1 MPGSALRL
9 ADDNVNYVA
18 ASASI
23 LLQKLK
29 QSVER
34 LCLFLRAAS
43 DASPASGGPL
53 DGTVLIKSNT
63 SDKERSGAVSA
74 LAQGGIRVTGLLEL
88 TAGRPTRKLDEGEV
102 LLAQGDSGG
111 DLYILLSGALE
122 VVRDGVVI
130 ATLDLP
136 GTLIGEMSV
145 LLHTRH
151 SATVRAAKDSSVRV
165 VRDALQ
171 LLDSEPEVAR
181 RVASLLAGR
190 LDATSAMLV
199 DISKTNESRS
209 NMFSRL
215 FAALHSAGKA

>member
-1 MPGSALRL
+1 MAIKWNAL
-9 ADDNVNYVA
+9 D
-18 ASASI
+18 
-23 LLQKLK
+23 K
-29 QSVER
+29 
-34 LCLFLRAAS
+34 
-43 DASPASGGPL
+43 DAYGRWPPMLTG
-53 DGTVLIKSNT
+53 D
-63 SDKERSGAVSA
+63 
-74 LAQGGIRVTGLLEL
+74 IRVTGLLEL
-88 TAGRPTRKLDEGEV
+88 TAGRPTRKLTEGEV
-102 LLAQGDSGG
+102 LLAQGDGGG
-111 DLYILLSGALE
+111 DLFILLSGALE

-145 LLHTRH
+145 LLHTKH

-199 DISKTNESRS
+199 EISKTNENRS
-209 NMFSRL
+209 SMFSRL